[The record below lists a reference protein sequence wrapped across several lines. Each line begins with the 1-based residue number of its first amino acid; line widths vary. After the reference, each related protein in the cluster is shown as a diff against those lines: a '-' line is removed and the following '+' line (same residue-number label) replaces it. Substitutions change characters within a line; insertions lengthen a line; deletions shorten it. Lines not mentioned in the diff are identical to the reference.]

1 MTKLELYTTVT
12 DKVATIVADNEDLFK
27 KDKASIL
34 LSELN
39 KALELY
45 LAPKKRTS
53 EFEDYTDENGQTWHY
68 CLWHKEYEH
77 IENFATKNNKAVGE
91 CKEAVKEWQKY
102 AKAIKNYEAEISNL
116 INDVLDEKISN
127 TEAKEVRATILDKI
141 EQLKSARLEKI
152 DYADFEFV
160 N

>member
-27 KDKASIL
+27 KDKSSIL

-77 IENFATKNNKAVGE
+77 IEDFK
-91 CKEAVKEWQKY
+91 KY
-102 AKAIKNYEAEISNL
+102 ETEIGNL

-127 TEAKEVRATILDKI
+127 TEAKELRATMLDKI

-152 DYADFEFV
+152 NYADFEFT